1 MDIHVPIRVVRFLQ
15 PYIEKLGPFIEDI
28 IRLVEPFAPKLAQTI
43 GMLSQTGIQGLL
55 ASRLVY
61 CLLSPGPGSQ
71 FNSHS
76 SWILISKL
84 AYHRCEVFKL

>member
-55 ASRLVY
+55 QDEPIFLLCSRP
-61 CLLSPGPGSQ
+61 SGQ

-76 SWILISKL
+76 SWIPISKL